1 MIDRRRFLSGALCSA
16 CVLTGL
22 GGRAHAEASLAE
34 GPEANVPE
42 VLEKIRKARA
52 TLKTLV
58 APFKQTRSVGLL
70 ATTVK
75 SKGELILVTPDRL
88 RWELF
93 APDAATY
100 WITPEGL
107 AFATPKGGVRAGKG
121 AAGRFGAV
129 LSDLMVMIGGDLRKL
144 QARYTFT
151 VPDETDGVTLVATP
165 KVEALKKL
173 VKKLE
178 LEAGSQLWDIERIVI
193 EEKNGDRS
201 TISFSNVK
209 RNLPVDPKKMR
220 PPG

>member
-1 MIDRRRFLSGALCSA
+1 MIDRRQFISGALGVVGSA
-16 CVLTGL
+16 CVLTGFE
-22 GGRAHAEASLAE
+22 GRAHAEAS
-34 GPEANVPE
+34 VPD

-58 APFKQTRSVGLL
+58 APFEQTRSVGLL

-75 SKGELILVTPDRL
+75 SKGELTLVTPDRL

-93 APDAATY
+93 APDEATY

-107 AFATPKGGVRAGKG
+107 AFATPKGGVKAGKG

-129 LSDLMVMIGGDLRKL
+129 LSDLMVMIGGDLKKL
-144 QARYTFT
+144 ETRYSFE
-151 VPDETDGVTLVATP
+151 VPNQSNGVTLVATP
-165 KVEALKKL
+165 KVANLKKL

-201 TISFSNVK
+201 TILFSNVK
-209 RNLPVDPKKMR
+209 RDLPVDPKKMQ
-220 PPG
+220 PPS